1 MQATIVETNI
11 EDTSDVIVG
20 MPIITSAAVVV
31 DQEYSPDSENAQS
44 GKAVEEALDQF
55 ANNLKTINNQ
65 SLIGSGNILIS
76 SEGSVTID

>member
-11 EDTSDVIVG
+11 EDISDVIVG
-20 MPIITSAAVVV
+20 MPIITSASVVV
-31 DQEYSPDSENAQS
+31 DQEYNATSENPQS
-44 GKAVEEALDQF
+44 GKAVAGALDQF

-65 SLIGSGNILIS
+65 SLIGSGNILIG